1 MAVLIIT
8 AIKPRNLK
16 IDKAILKKKSGDISD
31 WSTLDLV
38 LGGQWVMVHN
48 DHWMSKKVIL
58 NSFQQKNFL
67 CLILVR
73 FFVLLDPYQKSKG
86 NKRLVHSKIWM
97 KGPYVQTTGLFLS
110 NLMWKLSRTLSKLA
124 IRYKKKWLTYFHYW
138 INCRWLLHT
147 LEWTCKNVDLRQSIV
162 SFPHNVF
169 GWINIKVIGEVIT
182 SLFYLLIWI
191 WEGGCWKKFDSE
203 QAKVI
208 LVNGEYEFC
217 AIFVED
223 LSIKNV
229 LTALKNNW

>member
-1 MAVLIIT
+1 
-8 AIKPRNLK
+8 
-16 IDKAILKKKSGDISD
+16 
-31 WSTLDLV
+31 
-38 LGGQWVMVHN
+38 
-48 DHWMSKKVIL
+48 
-58 NSFQQKNFL
+58 
-67 CLILVR
+67 
-73 FFVLLDPYQKSKG
+73 
-86 NKRLVHSKIWM
+86 
-97 KGPYVQTTGLFLS
+97 
-110 NLMWKLSRTLSKLA
+110 MWKLSRTLSKLA

-229 LTALKNNW
+229 LTALKNNWLSNPPFSSQIGSALCKKKNHWFHFTLSRTIEYHMIFKINLVLFFDFPSSAMFDNSKLSGFHFLFVP

>member
-1 MAVLIIT
+1 M
-8 AIKPRNLK
+8 
-16 IDKAILKKKSGDISD
+16 
-31 WSTLDLV
+31 
-38 LGGQWVMVHN
+38 
-48 DHWMSKKVIL
+48 IL
-58 NSFQQKNFL
+58 NSFQQKHFL

-110 NLMWKLSRTLSKLA
+110 NLLWKLSRTLSKLA

-138 INCRWLLHT
+138 INCQWLLHT

>member
-1 MAVLIIT
+1 M
-8 AIKPRNLK
+8 
-16 IDKAILKKKSGDISD
+16 
-31 WSTLDLV
+31 
-38 LGGQWVMVHN
+38 
-48 DHWMSKKVIL
+48 IL

-124 IRYKKKWLTYFHYW
+124 IRYKKIWLTYFHYW

-182 SLFYLLIWI
+182 SLFLSLNMNLGRGMLKKVRFRTSKGHFGKWRIWI
-191 WEGGCWKKFDSE
+191 LCYFRGRPFNQKGSYGFKE
-203 QAKVI
+203 QLI
-208 LVNGEYEFC
+208 
-217 AIFVED
+217 I
-223 LSIKNV
+223 
-229 LTALKNNW
+229 